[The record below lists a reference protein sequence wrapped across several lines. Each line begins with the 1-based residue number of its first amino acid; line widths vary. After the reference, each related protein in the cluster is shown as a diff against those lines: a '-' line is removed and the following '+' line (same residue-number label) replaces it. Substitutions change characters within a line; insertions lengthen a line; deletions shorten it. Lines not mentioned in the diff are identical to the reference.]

1 VGQRERRK
9 LPPARSGACRAQAE
23 TILHVVLSGRQY
35 STPLIVMF
43 VVTQWLRYGQDRIVE
58 KKLQYPQD
66 GTLIILEAM
75 LPSRRRETVLQL

>member
-1 VGQRERRK
+1 
-9 LPPARSGACRAQAE
+9 
-23 TILHVVLSGRQY
+23 
-35 STPLIVMF
+35 MF